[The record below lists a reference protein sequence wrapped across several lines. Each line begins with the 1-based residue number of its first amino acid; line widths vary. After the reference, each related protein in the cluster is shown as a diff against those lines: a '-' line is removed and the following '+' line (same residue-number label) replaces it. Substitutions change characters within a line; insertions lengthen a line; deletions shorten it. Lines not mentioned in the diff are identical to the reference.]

1 MSFLFACGLFSC
13 GVRTFPIGV
22 ARLSFGGCWRGG
34 IDNGGRPEVFKDI
47 GGAALL
53 FSGRAFGEGGI
64 ERPSFGTL
72 LPDCWRLAPGIGGR
86 RRGAGEAMSIRSMG
100 G

>member
-1 MSFLFACGLFSC
+1 VLF
-13 GVRTFPIGV
+13 T
-22 ARLSFGGCWRGG
+22 
-34 IDNGGRPEVFKDI
+34 
-47 GGAALL
+47 
-53 FSGRAFGEGGI
+53 GRAFGEGGI

-86 RRGAGEAMSIRSMG
+86 RRGAGEAMSIRSIG